1 MSERVHDPLNRRG
14 GFALKEVYSVHMPPL
29 PGMCFTDSLQYVHRR
44 AFYDQ
49 HHCVAISMIV
59 IVLIF
64 PILGLLLSGLFG
76 AIAGALASF
85 AAYFLAPYVLRKLG
99 I

>member
-1 MSERVHDPLNRRG
+1 
-14 GFALKEVYSVHMPPL
+14 MPPPL
-29 PGMCFTDSLQYVHRR
+29 GMSFTDSLQYVHRR

-49 HHCVAISMIV
+49 HHFVAISMIV

-64 PILGLLLSGLFG
+64 PILGLLVSGPFG
-76 AIAGALASF
+76 AIAGALISF